1 MHPLPCQ
8 GETQR
13 ESGTFFFDR
22 FSDFWGESSLPVFY
36 WIIALF
42 NILFYLNSV
51 SL

>member
-22 FSDFWGESSLPVFY
+22 FSDFLEKAPFPSLLEHC
-36 WIIALF
+36 IIQYIVLF
-42 NILFYLNSV
+42 K
-51 SL
+51 